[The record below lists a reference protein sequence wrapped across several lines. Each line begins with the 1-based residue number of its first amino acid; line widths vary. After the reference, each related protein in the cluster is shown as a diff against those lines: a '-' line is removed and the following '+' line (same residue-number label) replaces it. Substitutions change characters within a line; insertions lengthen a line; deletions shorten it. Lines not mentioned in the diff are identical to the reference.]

1 MYEGMTDDFLRE
13 RMLARVSDKLD
24 KRPSALIYDTIEST
38 ANEFAI
44 LYIEL
49 EYLMKNS
56 YGDTAAREFLILLCK
71 DRGITPRP
79 ATHAVLKAVFTPE
92 AVDVTGQRF
101 NIGDLNYV
109 VTERMAPGQY
119 QAQCETAGTV
129 GNQYLGRMI
138 PISYIQGL
146 ETSELT
152 EVLIPGEDEE
162 DTEDLRRRYFDSFHE
177 QSFGGNRADY
187 LAKVQGIEGVG
198 GVKVTRVWNG
208 DLRPAE
214 MVPDDAVRA
223 WCESAIATAP
233 GEAAAWLEKVY
244 RAAQEKKLTVGGTVL
259 ITVVNSDFGEASGV
273 LVDRV
278 QTVLDPG
285 ENQGEGYG
293 TAPIGHVVHV
303 RSAVPVAVEVRT
315 TLSFA
320 EGYGWNNLKTS
331 IGEAVEEYL
340 LQLRQAWAD
349 SGFLV
354 VRISQIES
362 RILAVK
368 GVVDIADTRLNG
380 TAANVTLGQYEIPV
394 MGGVSG

>member
-38 ANEFAI
+38 ANELAI

-56 YGDTAAREFLILLCK
+56 YGDTAAREFLILLCR

-79 ATHAVLKAVFTPE
+79 ATHAVLKAVCTPE

-119 QAQCETAGTV
+119 QARCETAGTV

-187 LAKVQGIEGVG
+187 LAKVQSIQGVG

-223 WCESAIATAP
+223 WYESAMATAP

-244 RAAQEKKLTVGGTVL
+244 RAAREKKLTVGGTVL

-285 ENQGEGYG
+285 ENAGEGYG

-303 RSAVPVAVEVRT
+303 RSAVPVAVEVMT

-331 IGEAVEEYL
+331 IGEAVEGYL

>member
-1 MYEGMTDDFLRE
+1 M
-13 RMLARVSDKLD
+13 
-24 KRPSALIYDTIEST
+24 
-38 ANEFAI
+38 
-44 LYIEL
+44 
-49 EYLMKNS
+49 
-56 YGDTAAREFLILLCK
+56 
-71 DRGITPRP
+71 
-79 ATHAVLKAVFTPE
+79 
-92 AVDVTGQRF
+92 
-101 NIGDLNYV
+101 
-109 VTERMAPGQY
+109 
-119 QAQCETAGTV
+119 
-129 GNQYLGRMI
+129 
-138 PISYIQGL
+138 
-146 ETSELT
+146 
-152 EVLIPGEDEE
+152 
-162 DTEDLRRRYFDSFHE
+162 
-177 QSFGGNRADY
+177 
-187 LAKVQGIEGVG
+187 
-198 GVKVTRVWNG
+198 
-208 DLRPAE
+208 
-214 MVPDDAVRA
+214 
-223 WCESAIATAP
+223 
-233 GEAAAWLEKVY
+233 
-244 RAAQEKKLTVGGTVL
+244 
-259 ITVVNSDFGEASGV
+259 VNSDFGEASGV

-285 ENQGEGYG
+285 ENAGEGYG